1 MFKKKDKIQ
10 EADLMTDDQQNYLKG
25 VLQNIGWYKRQY
37 QRMTTMFGMACLV
50 AMMSI
55 ACNVAQFVMKP
66 SPKYFAQ
73 TPDLRITELRP
84 LDEPY
89 VTQEGLV
96 NWTAETVSRTF
107 SLDFLKLKDTLMS
120 VREAYTDAAFEEL
133 VGNLK
138 SNGTIDMIKE
148 KRLSASV
155 TLEKAPVISNSGVVA
170 GVFTWKLEFPIII
183 TYEGSAGAANAQ
195 HLVAT
200 VLVQRADTIQHPR
213 GIVIKQLLM
222 SVNSGSHK

>member
-1 MFKKKDKIQ
+1 MFKKKEKTQQ

-25 VLQNIGWYKRQY
+25 VLQNISWYKKQY
-37 QRMTTMFGMACLV
+37 QRMTTMFGLACLV
-50 AMMSI
+50 AMFSM
-55 ACNVAQFVMKP
+55 ACNVIQFMMKP

-89 VTQEGLV
+89 ITQEGLV
-96 NWTAETVSRTF
+96 NWAAETVSRTF
-107 SLDFLKLKDTLMS
+107 SLDFLRFKDTLMG
-120 VREAYTDAAFEEL
+120 VRENYTTAAFNEL

-138 SNGTIDMIKE
+138 SNGTLEMIKE

-155 TLEKAPVISNSGVVA
+155 ALEKAPVISNSGIVA
-170 GVFTWKLEFPIII
+170 GVYTWKLEFPIII
-183 TYEGSAGAANAQ
+183 TYEGSQGAANAQ

-200 VLVQRADTIQHPR
+200 VLVQRADTITNPK
-213 GIVIKQLLM
+213 GVVVKQILM
-222 SVNSGSHK
+222 SVNNGH